1 VSLLVG
7 QPGSGIVGVLPQA
20 RVLAVDAFH
29 RAGNGDAAD
38 VFDLVAA
45 LDWLVGNGASVI
57 NLSFSGPANPVMAEA
72 VQRVTTRGVSVVAAA
87 GRPDGGATGYP
98 ARYENVLAVSAID
111 VRLRPSRLSSRGA
124 HISFAAPGVGLVVA
138 APRSSHRRVDGTS
151 FAAPFVTAALAM
163 SLGGKASG
171 AEAIGRLRAQAKDLG
186 APGHDPIF
194 GWGLIQ
200 FEAPKGC

>member
-1 VSLLVG
+1 
-7 QPGSGIVGVLPQA
+7 
-20 RVLAVDAFH
+20 
-29 RAGNGDAAD
+29 
-38 VFDLVAA
+38 
-45 LDWLVGNGASVI
+45 
-57 NLSFSGPANPVMAEA
+57 
-72 VQRVTTRGVSVVAAA
+72 
-87 GRPDGGATGYP
+87 
-98 ARYENVLAVSAID
+98 

-163 SLGGKASG
+163 SLGGKGSG
-171 AEAIGRLRAQAKDLG
+171 AEAVGRLRAQAKDLG

-200 FEAPKGC
+200 FETPKGC